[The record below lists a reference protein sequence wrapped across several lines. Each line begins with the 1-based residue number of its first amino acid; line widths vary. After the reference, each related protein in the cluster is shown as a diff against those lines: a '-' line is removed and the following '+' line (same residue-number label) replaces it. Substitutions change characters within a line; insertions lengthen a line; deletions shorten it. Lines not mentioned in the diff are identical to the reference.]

1 MTIETSKIT
10 VHLEEADGCRRR
22 VSVKVPAS
30 VVDAEREEIARSLA
44 TRMKLPGFRKG
55 RVPTGMVEKRYG
67 PTLRRETL
75 DRVIGTAYRV
85 ALQRE
90 SLEPISEGEVD
101 DVSYEAGSD
110 LTFTASFE
118 VRPEVELGRLGGF
131 RIERPPLDV
140 GEEEVEKVL
149 QRVRQQEAVWV
160 PAEEGTPE
168 DGDMVTVQIT
178 RLEEDGETEP
188 KPYEFVLGR
197 DEAIPDVEDA
207 IRTLEP
213 GETGEFAVAF
223 PDDFPDEERRGEE
236 QRLLVELES
245 RKEKELPELD
255 DDFARSVGEFDD
267 LDDLRARV
275 REDLEKEAAERQES
289 AIRGQLLGNL
299 LDANPFDVPDSMVE
313 RYMASVFGDTEGV
326 DPEKL
331 DEARDEFRPQARRAV
346 QRVLVIER
354 IAETQDLRATEDEV
368 DDRIEEIAERS
379 DASASE
385 VYARLQKAGRLE
397 SLEREITERKV
408 FEFLK
413 EKSEIVDVPA

>member
-1 MTIETSKIT
+1 MTIETSKIQ
-10 VHLEEADGCRRR
+10 VHLEGADGCRRR

-55 RVPTGMVEKRYG
+55 QVPAGMVEKRYG

-85 ALQRE
+85 ALERE
-90 SLEPISEGEVD
+90 SLQPISEGEVD
-101 DVSYEAGSD
+101 DVEYEAGSD
-110 LTFTASFE
+110 LSFTASFE
-118 VRPEVELGRLGGF
+118 VRPEVELSRLGGF
-131 RIERPPLDV
+131 RVERPPLDV

-149 QRVRQQEAVWV
+149 ERLREQESVWTPV
-160 PAEEGTPE
+160 EAGTPE
-168 DGDMVTVQIT
+168 DGDTVSVEIV
-178 RLEEDGETEP
+178 RLEEGEEGEP
-188 KPYEFVLGR
+188 TPYEFVLGR
-197 DEAIPDVEDA
+197 DEAIPDVEHA

-213 GETGEFAVAF
+213 GESGEFTVAF

-236 QRLLVELES
+236 QRLRIELHS
-245 RKEKELPELD
+245 RKAMELPELD
-255 DDFARSVGEFDD
+255 DDFARTVGDFED
-267 LDDLRARV
+267 LADLTEKV
-275 REDLEKEAAERQES
+275 REDLEKEAREQQES
-289 AIRGQLLGNL
+289 AVRGQLLANL
-299 LDANPFDVPDSMVE
+299 LEANPFDVPDAMVE

-326 DPEKL
+326 DPGKL
-331 DEARDEFRPQARRAV
+331 EEARQEFRPEARRAV
-346 QRVLVIER
+346 QRVLVVER
-354 IAETQDLRATEDEV
+354 IAETQNLAATEDEV
-368 DDRIEEIAERS
+368 DARIEEIAERS
-379 DASASE
+379 GASASE